1 MLSLAL
7 MMRMLRLYL
16 KKDGVFNRILVM
28 LLQVMRSCDLVIS
41 HVTFHFIAV
50 VDGRSLEEI
59 YEKVK
64 QVIHDNSSDLIWV
77 PSNEEL

>member
-1 MLSLAL
+1 
-7 MMRMLRLYL
+7 
-16 KKDGVFNRILVM
+16 M